1 MKGRIVLSRRGE
13 NIYYRKDKRW
23 EGRYRKGKTL
33 DGKIKYGS
41 VYGKTYNE
49 VRKKLYPLK
58 LKYQDLQEKN
68 GEMTVALDEWCG
80 IWLKQ
85 VQPTVEKSTFSSY
98 TYKIEKYVLPYL
110 PSCFIGEL
118 TKEDIQQ
125 LVYCWQRHPLAPSS
139 IRVLMQVLK
148 SCLNQALED
157 GLLRK
162 NPCQGVKL
170 PKKEKRK
177 QAALSL
183 KQQRKL
189 ESAALTY
196 PNEKGI
202 PIAFALHT
210 GLRIGEVSALKWEN
224 IDFDNGVIHVTHTVQ
239 RVPLFNS
246 YKKTELI
253 RTSTKTQSS
262 KRVIPMSTKVRNW
275 LWKLKKKQKSSFVFS
290 DNEKPNEPRLITYHL
305 HQLCKKG
312 QVVPIH
318 FHQLRHTFATRCVEA
333 KADISSISSLLGHS
347 STQMTLDVYAHSL
360 LTPKVKTIQLM
371 EHAVS

>member
-1 MKGRIVLSRRGE
+1 MSRRGE
-13 NIYYRKDKRW
+13 NTYYRKDQRW

-58 LKYQDLQEKN
+58 MKYHDLQEKN
-68 GEMTVALDEWCG
+68 GEITVTFEEWCG

-85 VQPTVEKSTFSSY
+85 VRPTIEKSTFSSY
-98 TYKIEKYVLPYL
+98 SYKTEKYILPYL
-110 PSCFIGEL
+110 PNCFISEL
-118 TKEDIQQ
+118 TKKDIQR
-125 LVYCWQRHPLAPSS
+125 LIYHWQKHPLAPSS

-148 SCLNQALED
+148 CCLNQAVED

-177 QAALSL
+177 QTALSL
-183 KQQRKL
+183 KQQRQL
-189 ESAALTY
+189 ESAALAY
-196 PNEKGI
+196 PKEKGF
-202 PIAFALHT
+202 PIVFALHT
-210 GLRIGEVSALKWEN
+210 GLRIGEVAALKWEN
-224 IDFDNGVIHVTHTVQ
+224 IDFDNGMIHITHTVQ
-239 RVPLFNS
+239 RVPLLANH
-246 YKKTELI
+246 KKTEVI
-253 RTSTKTQSS
+253 RTSAKTQSS
-262 KRVIPMSTKVRNW
+262 KRVVPISTKVKSW
-275 LWKLKKKQKSSFVFS
+275 LRKLKKKQKGSFVFS
-290 DNEKPNEPRLITYHL
+290 DSEKPNEPRLITYHL
-305 HQLCKKG
+305 HQLCKRG
-312 QVVPIH
+312 NISSVH

-371 EHAVS
+371 ERAVS